1 MVGSVGSVDVP
12 SQRVECSEGAD
23 VGSVGS
29 VDVVDAPSQRVECGE
44 RAVVGS
50 VDVVDVPSQCVECSE
65 GAVVGSVGSVDVVDA
80 PSERVECGEQMAH
93 ELLRLIY
100 PYSPHNNPRLRREVA
115 FTRAILPI
123 VRNERI
129 ARSLNLV
136 NTVSRTSPTKG
147 KFLNN
152 TKPPTYINKGM
163 DMLQNY
169 LQYDTFVM
177 R

>member
-1 MVGSVGSVDVP
+1 VGSVDVVDAPRQRVECGEGAVVGSVGSVDVVDVP
-12 SQRVECSEGAD
+12 SQRGECGEGAV

-29 VDVVDAPSQRVECGE
+29 VDVVDAPSQRVECG
-44 RAVVGS
+44 
-50 VDVVDVPSQCVECSE
+50 E

-152 TKPPTYINKGM
+152 TTHNTSQIHQHIELN
-163 DMLQNY
+163 
-169 LQYDTFVM
+169 VHV
-177 R
+177 